1 MSDAAALIETHIS
14 YVFLIGDRAYKLKE
28 PIKTPFLDYSTR
40 EARLWACEREVELNR
55 RLSPDVYLG
64 VAPVLDVNGQPCDS
78 LVVMRRGDVIR
89 RHARGPESDGVP
101 TMAPRQ
107 RN

>member
-14 YVFLIGDRAYKLKE
+14 YVFLIGDRAYKLKK
-28 PIKTPFLDYSTR
+28 PIKTPFL
-40 EARLWACEREVELNR
+40 EVELNR